1 MITIPQIKAARGL
14 LGWSQKDLAAA
25 SSVSLRA
32 VAKIE
37 LEQVTPR
44 KETLLA
50 IKCAFEKEG
59 VVFLGFHGLEKR
71 DEKLELKTFTGK
83 EGLQKIQTD
92 ILRTLPR
99 GGEVLLANVDND
111 KHWSRDSESIK
122 LIKRW
127 VEEREKLG
135 IITRCLV
142 CEGEKFFLQNRELYR
157 IVPQELFSQVPYYIY
172 GDKTVFMLLAQLP
185 IRSIL
190 IENALLTEAFRNQ
203 FEYSWKIGKKP
214 SSSS

>member
-59 VVFLGFHGLEKR
+59 VVFLGFHGFFQKR
-71 DEKLELKTFTGK
+71 TKNSSLRRSQGK
-83 EGLQKIQTD
+83 KVCRKIQAD

-99 GGEVLLANVDND
+99 GGEVLLANVDRN
-111 KHWSRDSESIK
+111 KHWSRDSE
-122 LIKRW
+122 
-127 VEEREKLG
+127 
-135 IITRCLV
+135 
-142 CEGEKFFLQNRELYR
+142 LY
-157 IVPQELFSQVPYYIY
+157 QA
-172 GDKTVFMLLAQLP
+172 D
-185 IRSIL
+185 
-190 IENALLTEAFRNQ
+190 
-203 FEYSWKIGKKP
+203 
-214 SSSS
+214 